1 MPIDEEIELV
11 DASVDEVSVEPDSE
25 EQEEEGIPEY
35 DDASPNLVPVFM
47 ETKEGAKVLQ
57 ELSDLMIANYEEA
70 YEATEEYRQKM
81 ASNWGMFT
89 GKLKPKDFPYKG
101 CANTHVPMLIENI
114 TRNTFRAMSELFGD
128 WNSVWGAQPTGPG
141 AELEAKLVTLHSN
154 WQIREQIPDFRRQMH
169 RAMLAFF
176 AIGDVT
182 CHSYYDAER
191 KQNRHEIL
199 TPDEFVIPM
208 AQTSVYPDYSDVPF
222 MVKIMPLYRHQIQ
235 AQKDSWYGVD
245 KVLKEEPPG
254 FNEDPEQLLTKKMA
268 EDQGAEPMEAKD
280 GTPYK
285 FIWYE
290 GWLELPDQKQD
301 RFCRAIIDLGTRAIL
316 ELIINEEPNWQ
327 DVERYDAQLRELEDY
342 RMQMDMH
349 QQAIQSQQMQVA
361 EVAQTALEA
370 SDLMGPEQKGM
381 VVSELQQ
388 AAQMTPPEPP
398 APAWMKDP
406 ADPEEMPEP
415 ARREPVRM
423 YTHFVCIEPM
433 VGTLGLGF
441 GNIQADLNRAANTLM
456 NQTIDAAT
464 YANVW
469 SLIVSDQLQFSEKVE
484 FRPGAIIKV
493 KGLSGPEIKEHIM
506 ELRPGPANPQL
517 MQLTDKLVGW
527 GQSSMTAPAVLSG
540 EPGKSGETFRG
551 INTRVEQ
558 ANKQISVSTR
568 KFADSLEQ
576 VAKANAALN
585 RVYLSD
591 EEIISVAEASG
602 EPIQQIPISR
612 KIYERNYRFS
622 ITADLRFTSKS
633 QRVQEADELL
643 ELIKQI
649 PPLAQDIPF
658 VYQVAKKCLEARDLY
673 DLVPWLG
680 TAPQGFPQ
688 TPFAIPPPAP
698 PQQAP
703 QQNGAPNGQPQGAPP
718 QQMPRPS

>member
-1 MPIDEEIELV
+1 MPREEEIDLVDVPDEELP
-11 DASVDEVSVEPDSE
+11 VDEEKAEDSDDE
-25 EQEEEGIPEY
+25 EFPEY
-35 DDASPNLVPVFM
+35 DLEAANLVHVFM
-47 ETKEGAKVLQ
+47 ESDEGKEELK
-57 ELSDLMIANYEEA
+57 ELSDLLIANYEEA
-70 YEATEEYRQKM
+70 WEATEEYRQRM
-81 ASNWGMFT
+81 ASNWGLFT
-89 GKLKPKDFPYKG
+89 GKLKPKDFPYKN
-101 CANTHVPMLIENI
+101 CANVHVPMLIENI
-114 TRNTFRAMSELFGD
+114 TRNAFRAMSELFGD
-128 WNSVWGAQPTGPG
+128 WETVWGARATGPG
-141 AELEAKLVTLHSN
+141 GEIDAKIVSLHSN
-154 WQIREQIPDFRRQMH
+154 WQIREQIPDFKRQMH
-169 RAMLAFF
+169 RGMLAFF

-191 KQNRHEIL
+191 GQNRHEFL

-235 AQKDSWYGVD
+235 AMKDTWYGVD
-245 KVLKEEPPG
+245 KVLKEEPPA
-254 FNEDPEQLLTKKMA
+254 FNEEPEQLLTKKMA
-268 EDQGAEPMEAKD
+268 EDQGAEPMESED

-285 FIWYE
+285 LIWYE
-290 GWLELPDQKQD
+290 GWIELPNQDKD
-301 RFCRAIIDLGTRAIL
+301 RFCRAIIDLKTRAIL
-316 ELIINEEPNWQ
+316 ELIVNEEPNWQ
-327 DVERYDAQLRELEDY
+327 DVERYDAQTRELDDY
-342 RMQMDMH
+342 RMQM
-349 QQAIQSQQMQVA
+349 QAHEEALKSQEMQVA

-370 SDLMGPEQKGM
+370 KDLMGPEQKGM
-381 VVSELQQ
+381 VVDQLQQ
-388 AAQMTPPEPP
+388 AAQMQPEAPP
-398 APAWMKDP
+398 APSWMKDP
-406 ADPEEMPEP
+406 NDLEEQPEP
-415 ARREPVRM
+415 AKREPVRM
-423 YTHFVCIEPM
+423 FTHFVCIEPM

-469 SLIVSDQLQFSEKVE
+469 SLLVSDQLQFTEKVE

-493 KGLSGPEIKEHIM
+493 KGLSGPEIKDNIM

-517 MQLTDKLVGW
+517 MTLTDKIVGW

-568 KFADSLEQ
+568 KFADSLEC

-591 EEIISVAEASG
+591 QEFISVAQNSG
-602 EPIQQIPISR
+602 EPLQQVQVSR
-612 KIYERNYRFS
+612 KMYERNYRFS
-622 ITADLRFTSKS
+622 ITADLRFSSKS

-643 ELIKQI
+643 GLIKQI
-649 PPLAQDIPF
+649 PQLGQDIPF

-680 TAPQGFPQ
+680 TTPMQPPQ
-688 TPFAIPPPAP
+688 TLFGIPPPAP

-703 QQNGAPNGQPQGAPP
+703 QNGAPHGQPMNAPP
-718 QQMPRPS
+718 QSTQGQA